1 MAKGNEEI
9 TALRVYGRLLKKMSR
24 PGVLPAFVKSR
35 RLDNE
40 TVDSLGQRVVA
51 AAATWPDHA
60 AIKYE
65 DRAMSWREFNERTNQ
80 YAHVL
85 ADRGVEMEDVVVV
98 DIINRPEM
106 LVATMAV
113 LKLGAIAALVNTG
126 IKGAALAHS
135 LRLVN
140 PKTVVV
146 GEEQMASLDTISTDG
161 IASDWLWVAD
171 RGDANAP
178 DGWTDLE
185 QAADTAS
192 TSNPAVTETLKL
204 GQPAVYIY
212 TSGTTGFPKAAI
224 TKHLRLRMGGMLVG
238 RAVLELTP
246 QDTVYSPLPLYHST
260 GLLGGWAS
268 AVHTGSAIGVARQF
282 SASSFWDDVR
292 RFNASAFNYVGETL
306 RYLLNQPPSPEDRN
320 HRVRGIYGAGLR
332 TEIWDEFKQRFDIP
346 SIYEVWGASESPNGF
361 LNLLNFDKTIGWNP
375 MGWKTV
381 EWDAQAEEPARGPDG
396 LMSEVGPG
404 HTGLLIMK
412 IDAHQEFA
420 GYTDEEATE
429 KKVLRNVF
437 EEGDTWF
444 DSGDLIENLGHG
456 HARFIDRTGDTFRW
470 AGENVATTEVEGVA
484 GSWHQVDQAVVYGVE
499 VPGMEGR
506 CGMALLM
513 LRDGEQLDGEG
524 FAKHLRANL
533 PKFAVPRF
541 VRIGSTLAMTG
552 TFRPQKYDLKQEAY
566 DLSAVAD
573 PIMILPPAE
582 DAYRRLEEE
591 DVDAI
596 RAGDLRL

>member
-35 RLDNE
+35 RLDND
-40 TVDSLGQRVVA
+40 TVDSLGQRVVVA
-51 AAATWPDHA
+51 AETWPNQA
-60 AIKYE
+60 AVKYE
-65 DRAMSWREFNERTNQ
+65 DRVLSWREFNERTNQ

-85 ADRGVEMEDVVVV
+85 ADRGVGKHDVVVV

-113 LKLGAIAALVNTG
+113 LKLGGIAALVNTG
-126 IKGAALAHS
+126 IKGDALAHS

-140 PKTVVV
+140 PTTIIV
-146 GEEQMASLDTISTDG
+146 GEEQAASLETIATDG
-161 IASDWLWVAD
+161 IAEDWLWVAD
-171 RGDANAP
+171 RSEDGP
-178 DGWTDLE
+178 RDGWTDLDVL
-185 QAADTAS
+185 ADTAP
-192 TSNPAVTETLKL
+192 TADPAVTETLTL
-204 GQPAVYIY
+204 GHPAIYIY

-238 RAVLELTP
+238 KAILELGP
-246 QDTVYSPLPLYHST
+246 DDTVYSPLPLYHST

-268 AVHTGSAIGVARQF
+268 AVHTGSAIAVARQF
-282 SASSFWDDVR
+282 SASRFWEDVR
-292 RFNASAFNYVGETL
+292 KFDASAFNYVGETL
-306 RYLLNQPPSPEDRN
+306 RYLLNQPPSPEDRA

-346 SIYEVWGASESPNGF
+346 NIYEVWGASESPNGF

-381 EWDAQAEEPARGPDG
+381 AWNQEEEAPVRGTDG
-396 LMSEVGPG
+396 FLQEVGPG
-404 HTGLLIMK
+404 EVGLLIMK

-429 KKVLRNVF
+429 RKIIRDAF
-437 EEGDTWF
+437 EEGDAWF

-456 HARFIDRTGDTFRW
+456 HARFVDRTGDTFRW
-470 AGENVATTEVEGVA
+470 GGENVATTEVEGVA
-484 GSWHQVDQAVVYGVE
+484 GSWHQVEQAVVYGVE

-506 CGMALLM
+506 CGMALVL
-513 LRDGEQLDGEG
+513 LRDGEQLDREG

-541 VRIGSTLAMTG
+541 LRIATSLAMTG
-552 TFRPQKYDLKQEAY
+552 TFRPQKYDLKQQGF
-566 DLSAVAD
+566 DLDVIGD
-573 PIMILPPAE
+573 PLLILPPGE
-582 DAYRRLEEE
+582 DAFRTLTA
-591 DVDAI
+591 DDAEAI
-596 RAGDLRL
+596 GAGDLRL